1 MQTLGSALDEQKGFA
16 QGFDFLRIFL
26 ATSIIAWHTAK
37 LSGHIEMA
45 RASAFWFSEYMLVPM
60 FFALSGFL
68 VAGSSTRLS
77 TKNFL
82 LNRAARILPA
92 LVADIVFAALLIGP
106 LVTTLPAKQYF
117 VDPTFFTYFL
127 NVTGWM
133 QYFLP
138 GVFENNPLPEVNGAL
153 WTVPFEIGCYVMLAG
168 LMISGAIKRPRWILL
183 FTYAVLMA
191 GIPLSIATSHLVSD
205 RVSLLENLAMNLFL
219 FKGAAL
225 LPSFLIGIVLY
236 QLRHYVP
243 FSKSVAVGLVCV
255 AIIVSAF
262 GDSTLLLS
270 PTVHAIILPLL
281 GYLTV
286 MIGLSPMP
294 RLPGFGAGDYSYG
307 LYLYHTPFLQLLI
320 HYFPEARTS
329 DLWWLLFFAGF
340 ALSLTAAVIS
350 WHVLEYPVLK
360 LRNSFVIN
368 HRPESGLGFG
378 DRTHVAN
385 SQSTARIPPASG

>member
-1 MQTLGSALDEQKGFA
+1 
-16 QGFDFLRIFL
+16 
-26 ATSIIAWHTAK
+26 
-37 LSGHIEMA
+37 
-45 RASAFWFSEYMLVPM
+45 
-60 FFALSGFL
+60 
-68 VAGSSTRLS
+68 
-77 TKNFL
+77 
-82 LNRAARILPA
+82 
-92 LVADIVFAALLIGP
+92 
-106 LVTTLPAKQYF
+106 
-117 VDPTFFTYFL
+117 
-127 NVTGWM
+127 
-133 QYFLP
+133 
-138 GVFENNPLPEVNGAL
+138 
-153 WTVPFEIGCYVMLAG
+153 MLAG
-168 LMISGAIKRPRWILL
+168 LMASGAIKRPRLVLL

-191 GIPLSIATSHLVSD
+191 GIPLRFATSHLVSD
-205 RVSLLENLAMNLFL
+205 HASLLENLAMNLFL

-294 RLPGFGAGDYSYG
+294 RLPGFGTGDYSYG

-320 HYFPEARTS
+320 HYFPEALTG
-329 DLWWLLFFAGF
+329 DLWWMLFFAGF
-340 ALSLTAAVIS
+340 PLSLTAAVIS

-368 HRPESGLGFG
+368 HRPESGLASGTVLMS
-378 DRTHVAN
+378 RTVNLQLA
-385 SQSTARIPPASG
+385 SRRPPASSSGPVDRRRS

>member
-26 ATSIIAWHTAK
+26 ATSIIGWHTAK
-37 LSGHIEMA
+37 LSGHVEMA
-45 RASAFWFSEYMLVPM
+45 RASVFWFSEYMLVPM

-68 VAGSSTRLS
+68 VAGSSMRLS

-117 VDPTFFTYFL
+117 VDATFFAYFL
-127 NVTGWM
+127 NITGWM

-168 LMISGAIKRPRWILL
+168 LMTTGAIKRPRLVLL
-183 FTYAVLMA
+183 FTYTVLMV
-191 GIPLSIATSHLVSD
+191 GIPLRFVTSHLVSD
-205 RVSLLENLAMNLFL
+205 HVSLLESLAMNLFL
-219 FKGAAL
+219 FKGSLL

-243 FSKSVAVGLVCV
+243 FSRSVAIGLVCV
-255 AIIVSAF
+255 AILVSAL
-262 GDSTLLLS
+262 GDSNLLLS
-270 PTVHAIILPLL
+270 PAVHAIILPLL

-286 MIGLSPMP
+286 MIGVSPMP
-294 RLPGFGAGDYSYG
+294 RLPGFGTGDYSYG

-320 HYFPEARTS
+320 HYFPEARTG
-329 DLWWLLFFAGF
+329 DLWWMLFFAGF
-340 ALSLTAAVIS
+340 SLSLTAAVIS

-360 LRNSFVIN
+360 LRNSFVIR
-368 HRPESGLGFG
+368 HRPESGLGFRG
-378 DRTHVAN
+378 PCSCRDSLSA
-385 SQSTARIPPASG
+385 ARIPPISG

>member
-1 MQTLGSALDEQKGFA
+1 
-16 QGFDFLRIFL
+16 
-26 ATSIIAWHTAK
+26 
-37 LSGHIEMA
+37 
-45 RASAFWFSEYMLVPM
+45 
-60 FFALSGFL
+60 
-68 VAGSSTRLS
+68 
-77 TKNFL
+77 
-82 LNRAARILPA
+82 
-92 LVADIVFAALLIGP
+92 
-106 LVTTLPAKQYF
+106 
-117 VDPTFFTYFL
+117 
-127 NVTGWM
+127 
-133 QYFLP
+133 
-138 GVFENNPLPEVNGAL
+138 
-153 WTVPFEIGCYVMLAG
+153 
-168 LMISGAIKRPRWILL
+168 MISGAIKHPRWILL
-183 FTYAVLMA
+183 FTYAVLMV
-191 GIPLSIATSHLVSD
+191 GVHLSIATSHLVSD
-205 RVSLLENLAMNLFL
+205 HVSLLENLAMNLFL

-243 FSKSVAVGLVCV
+243 FFKSVAVGLVCV

-294 RLPGFGAGDYSYG
+294 RLPGFGTGDYSYG

-320 HYFPEARTS
+320 HYFPEALTG
-329 DLWWLLFFAGF
+329 DLWWMLFFAGF
-340 ALSLTAAVIS
+340 PLSLTAAVIS

-385 SQSTARIPPASG
+385 SQSAARIPPASG